1 MNVIRNVMCS
11 MLDPGVVYRAP
22 SGRLCTLAPLQAG
35 TPSAAQALLLYCDPA
50 GRQQGAKNVDDGFT
64 LSRSNWYLL
73 KAVG

>member
-1 MNVIRNVMCS
+1 MNVVRNVMCA

-22 SGRLCTLAPLQAG
+22 SGRLCTLAPLQVG
-35 TPSAAQALLLYCDPA
+35 TPSAAQALLLYCDPS
-50 GRQQGAKNVDDGFT
+50 GRSAPKNVDDGFT